1 MNRRVAHVILMG
13 GEFGRPMLATPGVP
27 AERVEA
33 LRRAYVQALKDP
45 ELLAE
50 ARRAKMDIDPVT
62 GEELQTLIQEVMNQP
77 AEVIERAKKFLAN

>member
-1 MNRRVAHVILMG
+1 MSSSWAVSWPAYVSHSG
-13 GEFGRPMLATPGVP
+13 CSSGTGRCIA
-27 AERVEA
+27 A
-33 LRRAYVQALKDP
+33 LYVQAVKDP

-77 AEVIERAKKFLAN
+77 AEVIERTKKFLAN

>member
-1 MNRRVAHVILMG
+1 
-13 GEFGRPMLATPGVP
+13 MLATPGVP
-27 AERVEA
+27 AERVDA

-50 ARRAKMDIDPVT
+50 ARRGKMDIDPVT
-62 GEELQTLIQEVMNQP
+62 GEELQTLIQELMNQP